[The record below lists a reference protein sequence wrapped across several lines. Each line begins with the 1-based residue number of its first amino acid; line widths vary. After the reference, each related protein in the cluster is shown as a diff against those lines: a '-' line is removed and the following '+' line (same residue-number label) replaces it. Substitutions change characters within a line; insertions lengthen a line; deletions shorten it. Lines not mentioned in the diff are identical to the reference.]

1 MRLSD
6 FDYHLPSE
14 LIAQEPS
21 SPRDSCRLLVLD
33 RRNGKITHRH
43 FFEIGE
49 YLRPGDLLVLN
60 NTKVFKARLIGELDG
75 KKVEIFLIRPSY
87 AVIPAHRFLPAAED
101 MGTQNNELDPRVK
114 PEDDMGVW
122 LALGKPGRRLRLG
135 EVVRF
140 AGDFFCKILSKNE
153 SGELT
158 VDFNLPAGRVIDLA
172 NQYGHVPIPP
182 YIKKEPERAG
192 EYQTVYA
199 TKTGSVAAPTA
210 GLHFTEELIEKL
222 KEQEVELAE
231 ITLHVGLGTFLP
243 VKTEKVEVKGRRM
256 VQ

>member
-60 NTKVFKARLIGELDG
+60 NTKVFKARLI
-75 KKVEIFLIRPSY
+75 
-87 AVIPAHRFLPAAED
+87 
-101 MGTQNNELDPRVK
+101 
-114 PEDDMGVW
+114 GVW

-222 KEQEVELAE
+222 KEQEVELA
-231 ITLHVGLGTFLP
+231 
-243 VKTEKVEVKGRRM
+243 
-256 VQ
+256 